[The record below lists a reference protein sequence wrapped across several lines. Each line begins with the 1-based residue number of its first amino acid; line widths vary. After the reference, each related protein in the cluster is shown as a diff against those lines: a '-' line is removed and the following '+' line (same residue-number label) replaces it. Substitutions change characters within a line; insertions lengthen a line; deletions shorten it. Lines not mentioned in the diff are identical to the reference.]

1 MPAGQVRAVD
11 TRLTHLLSRTAEVI
25 QKMLHCLFERVLDK
39 ISIHQVSRDSRL
51 SDIEG
56 IDTDMSILGT
66 AEGSRKKERKRKKPD
81 ELLSS
86 VVRETAV
93 PAAVELLRGNQRFA
107 FPSGTAWVML
117 VVSAASLDG
126 LSKRHSRDE
135 AKGSIIELIESD
147 QIHTVA
153 TADLLEQEVF
163 GVIPT
168 ETTLARMEEYSL
180 LTSAEYAWAVV
191 WQRPTGQLIVQ
202 LVAEAT
208 FNQARQVATG
218 HLSLEAAVGDAA
230 WAEHSGQAAGTESQS
245 AATGAADNEA
255 ATYAEEGDQIFD
267 EAAVRMDFEDEAVF
281 TDEDEF
287 EGLVH
292 DGAVAAPAAEEY
304 LEQDEAA
311 YVNGH
316 IDGYAEDTDLEDE
329 GAPEGTYLEDSTA
342 AVDQI
347 ARRFLTE
354 DLDLDIR
361 LDEFNTSFAVGAP
374 VVQVAVPEGASQ
386 WLGDQVA
393 QLTRQANAA
402 LAQLHRANEDKLRTT
417 YVNLMGQ
424 HADQVIN
431 EVATDRAGSRYK
443 ALTDSLEVHHAEALK
458 GKEQQT
464 RERKAEAQQRF
475 EETAKKLAEQAA
487 ISAELQFK
495 ERNRTKLEREQA
507 EIAAEVERH
516 AENDYSHARQE
527 ILRMR
532 RSDASL
538 KMQRGQT
545 RIFELLAEQQAEN
558 FEAERQLL
566 DVWKAE
572 IAATVDDN
580 RKADLSR
587 AEALAEQQARVN
599 EVSVVQAE
607 HEALLQSMKKEH
619 EQRVRRL
626 EEEFERE
633 RQSTLAKLSTTEA
646 EWQHA
651 LQLEK
656 EKTASQVERSED
668 LIQQLSALGTTYQQ
682 QYATRVEE
690 LEADKRA
697 YTADLERQNQM
708 QGRSNKI
715 LTVLMV
721 AIPLLTLLVGFIFGV
736 GFAN

>member
-1 MPAGQVRAVD
+1 
-11 TRLTHLLSRTAEVI
+11 
-25 QKMLHCLFERVLDK
+25 
-39 ISIHQVSRDSRL
+39 
-51 SDIEG
+51 
-56 IDTDMSILGT
+56 MSILGT
-66 AEGSRKKERKRKKPD
+66 AEGSRKKERKKKPD

-93 PAAVELLRGNQRFA
+93 PAAVELLRGNERFA
-107 FPSGTAWVML
+107 FPSGAAWVLL
-117 VVSAASLDG
+117 VVSAASLGG

-153 TADLLEQEVF
+153 TAEMLDEQIF
-163 GVIPT
+163 GIIPT

-180 LTSAEYAWAVV
+180 LTGAQYAWAVA
-191 WQRPTGQLIVQ
+191 WQRPTGELIVN
-202 LVAEAT
+202 LVADAD

-218 HLSLEAAVGDAA
+218 HLSLQEAVGEVA
-230 WAEHSGQAAGTESQS
+230 WEEHSGKRWERGPRDTETAGS
-245 AATGAADNEA
+245 AAAATTATEEGETVTAVNVNGAAPEA
-255 ATYAEEGDQIFD
+255 IAEVVAGDEGDEIFD
-267 EAAVRMDFEDEAVF
+267 DVPMGEVFEDEVAF
-281 TDEDEF
+281 TDDDEF
-287 EGLVH
+287 EGLTSQAPT
-292 DGAVAAPAAEEY
+292 GAGGDVEPDHQPDHQPDNEPGHGPAY
-304 LEQDEAA
+304 VDDWDDLGDEA
-311 YVNGH
+311 VPEVL
-316 IDGYAEDTDLEDE
+316 DVLEV
-329 GAPEGTYLEDSTA
+329 PEGTYLEDSTA

-361 LDEFNTSFAVGAP
+361 LDEFNASFAVGAP
-374 VVQVAVPEGASQ
+374 VVQVAVPEGASE

-393 QLTRQANAA
+393 QLTRQANAT
-402 LAQLHRANEDKLRTT
+402 LAQLHRANEDKLRAT
-417 YVNLMGQ
+417 YVNLMSQ

-443 ALTDSLEVHHAEALK
+443 RLTDSLEAHHAEALQ
-458 GKEQQT
+458 GKEQKV
-464 RERKAEAQQRF
+464 RERRAEAQQRF
-475 EETAKKLAEQAA
+475 VETAKKLAEQAA

-507 EIAAEVERH
+507 EIAAEIERQ

-545 RIFELLAEQQAEN
+545 RVFEILAEQQGEN
-558 FEAERQLL
+558 FEAERELL
-566 DVWKAE
+566 ETWKAE
-572 IAATVDDN
+572 IAAIVDDN

-607 HEALLQSMKKEH
+607 HETLLESMTKEH
-619 EQRVRRL
+619 EHRVRRL

-633 RQSTLAKLSTTEA
+633 RHSALAKLKTTEA

-656 EKTASQVERSED
+656 EKTASQVKRSED
-668 LIQQLSALGTTYQQ
+668 LIQQLGALGTTYQQ

-708 QGRSNKI
+708 QSRSNKI
-715 LTVLMV
+715 LTVLMI
-721 AIPLLTLLVGFIFGV
+721 AIPLLTLLVGFIFGI